1 MLYRISQRI
10 VRTWQSEQI
19 IPSESSEA
27 YVYGVQL
34 LLSTLVN
41 IFCIAVVSVLAA
53 LPLAWIPFL
62 VGFVPLRVSAGG
74 FHAKTPLRCFITF
87 CGTYLIFI
95 ALVLHLHDAGIR
107 LAILTNSIVTV
118 LTVYLCSPTLLMLC
132 VGFLFLI
139 TTANSYGVLWQELD
153 TPYVLP
159 GTVTGQADL
168 EKYLE
173 VPSVEAVTP
182 VLSFETKL
190 TAKDAA
196 LSGTVTAVLADY
208 LELSF
213 AQGGPFPNDTN
224 MPFLVLNEYA
234 SKNFLTESKSKVP
247 LAVNDTLTMTIG
259 EEEQS
264 AILCGIFE
272 DGLEQPVIYMSYTLA
287 ARVLPKGESINLLL
301 RLGKTEDLES
311 ESKALKKLGVSVSYD
326 ETLPERWKL
335 TKQQIY
341 QTFLSALVLLLCSA
355 VQIMG
360 QHKRE
365 QTVALSERQ
374 ALALGGLEERQL
386 LWIFPL
392 RTFFADLF
400 SLLVAIAVAG
410 IMGGIS
416 LIGLLAGGI
425 GCAAHLGIVMSPSSS
440 HRNCI
445 Q

>member
-1 MLYRISQRI
+1 MERFC
-10 VRTWQSEQI
+10 
-19 IPSESSEA
+19 SSGA
-27 YVYGVQL
+27 K
-34 LLSTLVN
+34 
-41 IFCIAVVSVLAA
+41 
-53 LPLAWIPFL
+53 
-62 VGFVPLRVSAGG
+62 SAG
-74 FHAKTPLRCFITF
+74 
-87 CGTYLIFI
+87 
-95 ALVLHLHDAGIR
+95 AGIICKIAFR
-107 LAILTNSIVTV
+107 TAGR
-118 LTVYLCSPTLLMLC
+118 YGKATLLMLC
-132 VGFLFLI
+132 VSFLFLI
-139 TTANSYGVLWQELD
+139 TTANSYEVLRQELNM
-153 TPYVLP
+153 PYVLP

-168 EKYLE
+168 EKYME
-173 VPSVEAVTP
+173 IPSVEAATP
-182 VLSFETKL
+182 VLSFESKL
-190 TAKDAA
+190 ITKDAS

-208 LELSF
+208 LDLTF
-213 AQGGPFPNDTN
+213 CHGGLFLDNTN
-224 MPFLVLNEYA
+224 MPFVVLNEYA
-234 SKNFLTESKSKVP
+234 SKNFLTESKSKVT

-287 ARVLPKGESINLLL
+287 ARTIPKEDSIRLLFRL
-301 RLGKTEDLES
+301 RKTEDLES